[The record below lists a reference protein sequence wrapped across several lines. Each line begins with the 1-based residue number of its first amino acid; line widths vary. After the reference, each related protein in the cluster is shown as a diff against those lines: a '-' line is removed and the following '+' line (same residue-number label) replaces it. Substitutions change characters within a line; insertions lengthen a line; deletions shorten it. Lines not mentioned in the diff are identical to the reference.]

1 MSSRLARQSSP
12 SSGAKAEPCKEEVP
26 KEERDA
32 SLKELLEET
41 RIILPGTEVLLG
53 FLVTL
58 PFTEKFGALTSSQR
72 IVYLCTFFAV
82 LLALLCFM
90 LPAAYHRIARPI
102 HQRLR
107 FKAFANH
114 ILVIGLAPLSI
125 GVVLVAWLVTSVV
138 MPAIAA
144 VSALAVAVAVAVAW
158 WIVPLARVHD
168 QTQSAEK

>member
-1 MSSRLARQSSP
+1 MSEASWSDPQAAARTE
-12 SSGAKAEPCKEEVP
+12 AKPKSERVP
-26 KEERDA
+26 ESERDV

-58 PFTEKFGALTSSQR
+58 PFTQHFSELTQVQR
-72 IVYLCTFFAV
+72 TVYLCTFFST
-82 LLALLCFM
+82 LSALLMFM

-107 FKAFANH
+107 FKRFANYF
-114 ILVIGLAPLSI
+114 LVGGLAPLSVGI
-125 GVVLVAWLVTSVV
+125 VLVTWLVTSVV
-138 MPAIAA
+138 MPSFAMWGAGGVAIL
-144 VSALAVAVAVAVAW
+144 VLVAW

-168 QTQSAEK
+168 QAPREG

>member
-1 MSSRLARQSSP
+1 MREASWSDPHPPAP
-12 SSGAKAEPCKEEVP
+12 AEGKPKSEQVP
-26 KEERDA
+26 KSERDV

-58 PFTEKFGALTSSQR
+58 PFTSHFSALTSVQR
-72 IVYLCTFFAV
+72 TVYLCTFFAT
-82 LLALLCFM
+82 LSALLMFM

-107 FKAFANH
+107 FKRFANYF
-114 ILVIGLAPLSI
+114 LVAGLAPLSVGI
-125 GVVLVAWLVTSVV
+125 VLVTWLVTSVV
-138 MPAIAA
+138 RPSFAMWGA
-144 VSALAVAVAVAVAW
+144 VVVAMVVLVAW

-168 QTQSAEK
+168 QAPRDA